1 MLDVF
6 GLFSVETLYVLIG
19 IDVLLII
26 SIVLSIVA
34 IAKSSSMKKKYNMMM
49 EGSEGKSIEQI
60 IKAYT
65 DDVKLLKE
73 TYTDNTDAIKDIYEK
88 MQYTFHKIG
97 IVKYDAFH
105 EMGGKLSF
113 ALCMLDSNNN
123 GYLLNVMHS
132 NNGCFAYIKEII
144 NGKSFIELGGEEE
157 KALNQAVAGRMGD
170 EALSQEVNDIVNNVN
185 NK

>member
-19 IDVLLII
+19 IAVLLII

-34 IAKSSSMKKKYNMMM
+34 IARSSSMKKKYNMMM

-105 EMGGKLSF
+105 EMVVS
-113 ALCMLDSNNN
+113 
-123 GYLLNVMHS
+123 
-132 NNGCFAYIKEII
+132 
-144 NGKSFIELGGEEE
+144 
-157 KALNQAVAGRMGD
+157 
-170 EALSQEVNDIVNNVN
+170 
-185 NK
+185 

>member
-19 IDVLLII
+19 IAVLLII

-49 EGSEGKSIEQI
+49 EGSEGKNIEQI

>member
-1 MLDVF
+1 
-6 GLFSVETLYVLIG
+6 
-19 IDVLLII
+19 
-26 SIVLSIVA
+26 
-34 IAKSSSMKKKYNMMM
+34 MMM

-132 NNGCFAYIKEII
+132 NNGPHHRRPENIPFSVYH
-144 NGKSFIELGGEEE
+144 S
-157 KALNQAVAGRMGD
+157 GD
-170 EALSQEVNDIVNNVN
+170 IRLYLVISL
-185 NK
+185 

>member
-19 IDVLLII
+19 IAVLLII

-49 EGSEGKSIEQI
+49 KGSEGKSIEQI

>member
-19 IDVLLII
+19 IAVLLII

-65 DDVKLLKE
+65 DDVSFLRKHIQTIQMQSRIFMRKCS
-73 TYTDNTDAIKDIYEK
+73 THSIK
-88 MQYTFHKIG
+88 
-97 IVKYDAFH
+97 
-105 EMGGKLSF
+105 
-113 ALCMLDSNNN
+113 
-123 GYLLNVMHS
+123 
-132 NNGCFAYIKEII
+132 
-144 NGKSFIELGGEEE
+144 
-157 KALNQAVAGRMGD
+157 
-170 EALSQEVNDIVNNVN
+170 
-185 NK
+185 

>member
-6 GLFSVETLYVLIG
+6 GLFSVQTLYVLIG
-19 IDVLLII
+19 ISILLIV
-26 SIVLSIVA
+26 SIILSIVS
-34 IAKSSSMKKKYNMMM
+34 IAKSSSMKKKYNKMM
-49 EGSEGKSIEQI
+49 EGSDGKSIEQV
-60 IKAYT
+60 IKDYS

-73 TYTDNTDAIKDIYEK
+73 TYNDNTEAIKDIYEK
-88 MQYTFHKIG
+88 LQLTFQKIG

-113 ALCMLDSNNN
+113 ALCMLDNNNN

-144 NGKSFIELGGEEE
+144 NGESFIEMGEEEE
-157 KALNQAVAGRMGD
+157 KALKQAVSGRMGD
-170 EALSQEVNDIVNNVN
+170 EELSQKVNDIINNN
-185 NK
+185 

>member
-1 MLDVF
+1 
-6 GLFSVETLYVLIG
+6 
-19 IDVLLII
+19 
-26 SIVLSIVA
+26 
-34 IAKSSSMKKKYNMMM
+34 MMM

>member
-19 IDVLLII
+19 IAVLLII

-34 IAKSSSMKKKYNMMM
+34 IARSSSMKKKYNMMM
-49 EGSEGKSIEQI
+49 EGSEGKSIEQS
-60 IKAYT
+60 IKAST

>member
-19 IDVLLII
+19 IAVLLII

-97 IVKYDAFH
+97 IVKYNAFKG
-105 EMGGKLSF
+105 MGGNLSF
-113 ALCMLDSNNN
+113 VIALLDDNNSGFILN
-123 GYLLNVMHS
+123 SVHSREGCYLYMKDVEKGSTDVL
-132 NNGCFAYIKEII
+132 
-144 NGKSFIELGGEEE
+144 LGAEE
-157 KALNQAVAGRMGD
+157 K
-170 EALSQEVNDIVNNVN
+170 EALERALGY
-185 NK
+185 